1 LTLLSGGDD
10 PQRNALH
17 ELTMIS
23 AEARRI
29 PSFYGLMKRNQE
41 DAIELLQTAAKV
53 QQKLD
58 NVSRRSQS
66 AAAQEI
72 LSKHSVVLEV
82 LDKLHTIV
90 RDYVG
95 LLQGEVAKSAD
106 KPLEKFMASR
116 GRRKAEQFSSALL
129 VEASVLGELSD
140 DLLQHDSDYHQ
151 LGDGEGEEV
160 VEILDPDGRQMW
172 VDNFGPT
179 AFMVD
184 VVKVVKGLLKYL
196 QRNLSSDERRTLLQ
210 VFDPSSTG
218 QISSIRWN
226 EFLKGFG
233 PMKNC
238 LENLHEMLAQPWFHG
253 FLSKSDSTKLLEVEP
268 VGTFMVRF
276 SSTKPGSFS
285 LAHTMQN
292 NVVNHVIIH
301 TRENG
306 FAVREEAREKLFPSV
321 SHLIDAYSTLLSH
334 PYSQSFHRQL
344 WWHGDISGDE
354 ASELLK
360 DKKPGTFI
368 IRFSSTQRGC
378 FASSFVGKNNVI
390 EKGLIIG
397 SANGYSLSTKH
408 FQSMEEL
415 VASLQQW
422 DVFGE
427 PYKNTTNEINDTMRN
442 RIVNEIVQ
450 TEQSYVRTLDLIV
463 NVSLGFLSSVFCF
476 ACGELLMRFVYGRSD
491 FQKNG

>member
-1 LTLLSGGDD
+1 MTLLADAS
-10 PQRNALH
+10 QRNFLH
-17 ELTMIS
+17 ELNTITG
-23 AEARRI
+23 EARRI
-29 PSFYGLMKRNQE
+29 PGFYGLMKRNQE
-41 DAIELLQTAAKV
+41 DAVELLQTAAKV

-58 NVSRRSQS
+58 GVARRSAS
-66 AAAQEI
+66 PAAQEI
-72 LSKHSVVLEV
+72 LSKNSIIGDV
-82 LDKLHTIV
+82 LDKLHKIV
-90 RDYVG
+90 ADYVG
-95 LLQGEVAKSAD
+95 LLQSEVAKSAD

-116 GRRKAEQFSSALL
+116 GRRKVEQLSSALV
-129 VEASVLGELSD
+129 VEAAVLQELSD
-140 DLLQHDSDYHQ
+140 DLLQHDAAYQQ
-151 LGDGEGEEV
+151 LPGDEGEEV

-172 VDNFGPT
+172 VDLFGPT
-179 AFMVD
+179 TFMVD

-196 QRNLSSDERRTLLQ
+196 QRNLSSEERRILLQ

-238 LENLHEMLAQPWFHG
+238 LDNLHEMLAQPWFHG
-253 FLSKSDSTKLLEVEP
+253 FQSKSDSTKLLEVEP

-276 SSTKPGSFS
+276 SSTKPGSFA
-285 LAHTMQN
+285 LAHTMPN
-292 NVVNHVIIH
+292 NIVNHVIIH

-306 FAVREEAREKLFPSV
+306 FAVREESREKLFPSV
-321 SHLIDAYSTLLSH
+321 AHLIEAYSTLLSQ
-334 PYSQSFHRQL
+334 PYSQTFHRQL

-368 IRFSSTQRGC
+368 IRFSATQRGC
-378 FASSFVGKNNVI
+378 FASSFVGKNNTI

-397 SANGYSLSTKH
+397 SASGYSLSSKQ

-427 PYKNTTNEINDTMRN
+427 PYKNTTNEINDNMRYK
-442 RIVNEIVQ
+442 IVQEIVQ
-450 TEQSYVRTLDLIV
+450 TELSYVRTLDLVV
-463 NVSLGFLSSVFCF
+463 NVSHKLARSVFSLSLSRVSMMR
-476 ACGELLMRFVYGRSD
+476 ACTGGLI
-491 FQKNG
+491 